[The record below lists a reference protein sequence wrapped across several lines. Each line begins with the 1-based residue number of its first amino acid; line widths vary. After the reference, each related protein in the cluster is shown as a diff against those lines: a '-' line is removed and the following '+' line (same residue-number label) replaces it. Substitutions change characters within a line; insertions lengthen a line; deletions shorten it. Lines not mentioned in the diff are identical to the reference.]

1 MVILYPIVYI
11 LSRTI
16 DNLYYLVYYV
26 YMFKDVLKDSGLENK
41 EPIVYD
47 SLLHLGDSPASEI
60 INHSGLK
67 RGIVYKTLDDLEE
80 KGLVKKYQKN
90 KKTYFKPEHPYKLSE
105 IVESELQE
113 AQNHKLT
120 LQTYLPQI
128 LSTFNVTENKPG
140 VKVFEGIE
148 GIKEVYKDTLLE
160 KPEEIMGI
168 LQTSEVEPAIYKWLT
183 THYAPQRAKEGIWAK
198 VITTTDKKL
207 EQYIDRNEEEKRETR
222 VVPKKKFPVAIEM
235 NIYGNKVAF
244 MNFKK
249 GESHIG
255 IIINNKLIADTM
267 RALFSL
273 AWEDAERYTTTIQN
287 A

>member
-1 MVILYPIVYI
+1 
-11 LSRTI
+11 
-16 DNLYYLVYYV
+16 
-26 YMFKDVLKDSGLENK
+26 MFKDVLKDSGLENK

-47 SLLHLGDSPASEI
+47 SLLHLGDSPAADI

-67 RGIVYKTLDDLEE
+67 RGIVYKTLDDLEK

-105 IVESELQE
+105 IVETELQE
-113 AQNHKLT
+113 AQNHKLA

-160 KPEEIMGI
+160 KPEEILGI

-183 THYAPQRAKEGIWAK
+183 TYYAPQRAKEGIWAK
-198 VITTTDKKL
+198 VITTEDKKL
-207 EQYIDRNEEEKRETR
+207 AQYIDRNEEEKRETR

-273 AWEDAERYTTTIQN
+273 AWGDAEKYANKESISSLN
-287 A
+287 D

>member
-1 MVILYPIVYI
+1 
-11 LSRTI
+11 
-16 DNLYYLVYYV
+16 
-26 YMFKDVLKDSGLENK
+26 MFKEVLKDSGLENK

-47 SLLHLGDSPASEI
+47 SLLHLGDSPAADI

-67 RGIVYKTLDDLEE
+67 RGIVYKTLDDLEK

-105 IVESELQE
+105 IVETELQE

-160 KPEEIMGI
+160 KPEEILGI

-183 THYAPQRAKEGIWAK
+183 TYYAPQRAKEGIWAK
-198 VITTTDKKL
+198 VITTADKKL

-273 AWEDAERYTTTIQN
+273 AWEDAEKYANKESVSSIS
-287 A
+287 